1 MGKMHTQQSAAVL
14 AQHAKVTARL
24 GGFNDREANVPRR
37 DLKINSRVGGDLQ
50 KNAAVWPPLM
60 RRCGRVQKSRSE
72 AQARRHVLMCEDPG
86 A

>member
-50 KNAAVWPPLM
+50 KNAAVRPPLIDL
-60 RRCGRVQKSRSE
+60 V
-72 AQARRHVLMCEDPG
+72 
-86 A
+86 